1 MHNNFSAAVALHNFI
16 ITEEENVQ
24 PVDRQYCPPGFA
36 DAADED
42 NGVWRSMDPSFGLTD
57 IPHLTMAAQE
67 RLSKQMR
74 EDLKSYFNGVG
85 QVDWQNERAGIVE
98 NDNDN

>member
-1 MHNNFSAAVALHNFI
+1 
-16 ITEEENVQ
+16 
-24 PVDRQYCPPGFA
+24 
-36 DAADED
+36 
-42 NGVWRSMDPSFGLTD
+42 MDPSFGLTD

-85 QVDWQNERAGIVE
+85 QVEWQNDRAGIVE
-98 NDNDN
+98 NENNA